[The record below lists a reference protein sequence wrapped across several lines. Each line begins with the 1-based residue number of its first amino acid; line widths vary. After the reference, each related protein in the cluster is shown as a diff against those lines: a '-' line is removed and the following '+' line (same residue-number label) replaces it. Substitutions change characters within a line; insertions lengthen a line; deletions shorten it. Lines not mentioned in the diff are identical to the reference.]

1 MPRSVGRPKVVT
13 PLAVMHCMV
22 AGGQA
27 VVLRP
32 GHRLRADHPLVKRNP
47 AAFGPERP
55 LDFEGLEV

>member
-1 MPRSVGRPKVVT
+1 
-13 PLAVMHCMV
+13 MHCMV